1 MNKTLRTS
9 PEVESIIADY
19 IQKHNTSFNQAV
31 CNLLIQGKQAYE
43 KGKQLYTSNK
53 ILKQQNTELLE
64 RLNEMSEDIKEIKD
78 ILSNMSQK

>member
-1 MNKTLRTS
+1 MKHTIYL
-9 PEVESIIADY
+9 PDEVESIISDY

-53 ILKQQNTELLE
+53 ILKQQNAELLE
-64 RLNEMSEDIKEIKD
+64 SINEMSNDIKEIKS
-78 ILSNMSQK
+78 ILKA